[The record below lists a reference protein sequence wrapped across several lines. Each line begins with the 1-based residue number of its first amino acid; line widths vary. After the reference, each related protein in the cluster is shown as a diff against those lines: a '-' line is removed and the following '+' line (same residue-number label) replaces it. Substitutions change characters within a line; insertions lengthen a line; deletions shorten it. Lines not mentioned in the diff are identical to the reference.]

1 MKKRIETP
9 SCQSTIPTITTK
21 TVKETLS
28 SETCNCQKKMY
39 YNNSTQKYNT
49 TDNTQFIYNDGS
61 NTLKK
66 PLLNRPALSIE
77 SDEGKIQEIHIC
89 DDINDKVFKS
99 KSPHPIGDL
108 NIIGEFDGTKRLSAL
123 LSQRPGSLRSFSH
136 ANYTTKDGWIFPIFT
151 LLSSP
156 CF

>member
-1 MKKRIETP
+1 MKKRIKTP
-9 SCQSTIPTITTK
+9 SRQSTIPTITTK

-39 YNNSTQKYNT
+39 YNNSTHQFDT
-49 TDNTQFIYNDGS
+49 TENTQFIYNDGF

-66 PLLNRPALSIE
+66 PLLNRPALSVE
-77 SDEGKIQEIHIC
+77 SDDGEIRAIHIC

-99 KSPHPIGDL
+99 TSPHPIGDL
-108 NIIGEFDGTKRLSAL
+108 NIIGEFDSTKRLSAL
-123 LSQRPGSLRSFSH
+123 LRQRPGSLRSFSH
-136 ANYTTKDGWIFPIFT
+136 AIHTTKDGWIFPIFT
-151 LLSSP
+151 LSP